1 MENFLYKTLK
11 KLEKY
16 TKTDMVYLTKGGFW
30 LISGQIISTILAVA
44 FSVVVAKY
52 LSKESF
58 GMYKYALSIIG
69 IISSFYLSGLG
80 TAITRATAL
89 GIEGVL
95 KKAIKTNF
103 KWGVIPILIYIS
115 VSAYYFVS
123 GNSTFGIS
131 FLIAAALSPFV
142 ESFELY
148 SAYLNGKKDF
158 KLASLLMTFKTFFS
172 LLLIALSG
180 IYFGSAY
187 VMIGAY
193 FVSNFISNIAFYFL
207 SIKIYKPNEKTDD
220 GESVSLGK
228 HNSVV
233 YTLASFSDQLDNIL
247 IFHYLGAAELA
258 IYNFAVMIPNTIQGL
273 IKNLAILAVPKF
285 AAQDIKKAQKSILG
299 KTFVLFIFTIP
310 IVILYYFLAP
320 LVYKYLF
327 PNYQESVKYTLIYIF
342 SVLIN
347 STVSLSFF
355 DANYAIREKYKLGLS
370 SNILKCIL
378 LFAGAFYWGIWGVI
392 LARFISKLF
401 GFIYSIILARGFIK
415 A

>member
-1 MENFLYKTLK
+1 
-11 KLEKY
+11 
-16 TKTDMVYLTKGGFW
+16 
-30 LISGQIISTILAVA
+30 
-44 FSVVVAKY
+44 
-52 LSKESF
+52 
-58 GMYKYALSIIG
+58 MYKYALSIIG